1 MTDDLTHRLRDE
13 EHLQQR
19 HGFPALLAT
28 AREAADRIEELTAT
42 NEQLS
47 NCVAVLE
54 ADLRKMT
61 LDYLA
66 AQGQASE
73 NFQMYVD
80 ANEARIDAEA
90 KLSKAVKALDEAWYM
105 LTVPHLNYE
114 PEPEEPGL
122 RRIKTALAAVSETH
136 KLSKERR
143 SERRESNPDPAR
155 DH

>member
-1 MTDDLTHRLRDE
+1 MSEAERERKEDLVKRLRDGCSCNIDTSPCAAE
-13 EHLQQR
+13 EECR
-19 HGFPALLAT
+19 DAYA
-28 AREAADRIEELTAT
+28 AADRIEG
-42 NEQLS
+42 
-47 NCVAVLE
+47 LE
-54 ADLRKMT
+54 ADLRKMA

-90 KLSKAVKALDEAWYM
+90 KLSESEALLEKAVKALDEAWFM

-122 RRIKTALAAVSETH
+122 RRIKTALAE
-136 KLSKERR
+136 LKERTQ
-143 SERRESNPDPAR
+143 
-155 DH
+155 

>member
-1 MTDDLTHRLRDE
+1 MTDDLVKRLREGDE
-13 EHLQQR
+13 FER
-19 HGFPALLAT
+19 FMLAE
-28 AREAADRIEELTAT
+28 RAADRIEQLTAT

-54 ADLRKMT
+54 ADLRKMA

-80 ANEARIDAEA
+80 ANEARIDAETSLA
-90 KLSKAVKALDEAWYM
+90 KAMEALDEAWFM

-122 RRIKTALAAVSETH
+122 RRIKTILAELKEET
-136 KLSKERR
+136 
-143 SERRESNPDPAR
+143 
-155 DH
+155 